1 MVNDIGKGMKKNLI
15 YFIWWNTDNGML
27 EYNLNLI
34 EKYLHIFDGQI
45 LIINVDYNEYDLNH
59 LGIFYNY
66 QNILNNHNIHYLD
79 GKNDP
84 INGEKDYFK
93 YALSLLPKDDSIT
106 FYAHAKGVSRV
117 VNDPLKWWVK
127 LLYEGNLETLP
138 DLETNL
144 FSGCF
149 GKLRP
154 SRQCPLGWHYSGSFF
169 WFKTK
174 EVLQRYETTEI
185 PKEIDN
191 RWFTENFPSLIAK
204 QEECE
209 FRLWSGNERKMNFY
223 AHDWWNRH
231 PEIKRLA
238 L

>member
-1 MVNDIGKGMKKNLI
+1 MVNDTGKGMKKNLI
-15 YFIWWNTDNGML
+15 YFIYWSPKNGML
-27 EYNLNLI
+27 EYNLSLL
-34 EKYLHIFDGQI
+34 ERYLHLFDGQI
-45 LIINVDYNEYDLNH
+45 LLISAGYDLFEH
-59 LGIFYNY
+59 EEIAIEYFGDDLYEKMVIVP
-66 QNILNNHNIHYLD
+66 
-79 GKNDP
+79 NDP
-84 INGEKDYFK
+84 INGEKEYFK
-93 YALSLLPKDDSIT
+93 KALNLLPKDDSIT

-117 VNDPLKWWVK
+117 VNDPLRWWVK

-138 DLETNL
+138 NMETNL

-169 WFKTK
+169 WFKTRQ
-174 EVLQRYETTEI
+174 VLERYEKTKI

-191 RWFTENFPSLIAK
+191 RWFTENFPALIAK
-204 QEECE
+204 QDEAE

-223 AHDWWNRH
+223 AYDWWNRH

>member
-1 MVNDIGKGMKKNLI
+1 MEYCIGKGMKKNLI
-15 YFIWWNTDNGML
+15 YFIWWNPDIGML
-27 EYNLNLI
+27 EYNLDLI
-34 EKYLHIFDGQI
+34 EKYLDIFDGEVFVIVAGAFIETLPNRKIFQ
-45 LIINVDYNEYDLNH
+45 NVH
-59 LGIFYNY
+59 LKTG
-66 QNILNNHNIHYLD
+66 L
-79 GKNDP
+79 NDP
-84 INGEKDYFK
+84 INGERDYFK
-93 YALSLLPKDDSIT
+93 YFLHLLPKEDSIT

-127 LLYEGNLETLP
+127 LLYEGNLETFP

-174 EVLQRYETTEI
+174 EVLERYETSDI

-191 RWFTENFPSLIAK
+191 RWFTENFPALIAK
-204 QEECE
+204 QDEAE

-223 AHDWWNRH
+223 SHDWWNRH
-231 PEIKRLA
+231 TEIKRLA

>member
-1 MVNDIGKGMKKNLI
+1 MKKNLI
-15 YFIWWNTDNGML
+15 YFIWWNPDNGML

-34 EKYLHIFDGQI
+34 EKYLHLFDGHI
-45 LIINVDYNEYDLNH
+45 LLISAGYDLFENERIAIKYFGDD
-59 LGIFYNY
+59 LYKKMVIV
-66 QNILNNHNIHYLD
+66 
-79 GKNDP
+79 KNDP

-93 YALSLLPKDDSIT
+93 LAIKYLPKDDSIT

-127 LLYEGNLETLP
+127 LLYKGNLETLP
-138 DLETNL
+138 DMETNF

-149 GKLRP
+149 GKLKP

-174 EVLQRYETTEI
+174 EVLERYETTEI

-191 RWFTENFPSLIAK
+191 RWFTENFPALIAK

-223 AHDWWNRH
+223 DHYWWNRH
-231 PEIKRLA
+231 PEIKKLA